1 MQARCR
7 TSPSTAKTPR
17 RPLVWL
23 LEYDFCP
30 WANRWL
36 YWMKRPI
43 ASLALAGLAALAC
56 AIFVKP
62 LALVACGA
70 TLVVVLLGYVWP
82 SVAVRGLDCS
92 IRFTQTRVSENEP
105 ATARV
110 RIVNRWP
117 WPVWGMSLEGGFDGG
132 NEGGNPRAAS
142 VALAR
147 VAGWATT
154 EFEWSFIPRCRGE
167 YPSQPPRLVT
177 GFPFGLRHA
186 SRPVTV
192 EQPLLVWPQIVPLE
206 TLLDAA
212 ETRPSDDSYSD
223 HRVGDSGDMTGTRP
237 FRDGDSLRRVHWAQT
252 ARHGRM
258 IVCERQAPAQ
268 SAIRVVFDSAQHLH
282 RGSGGNSTLEW
293 SIRLAASICAAYHR
307 ENAQVECC
315 FGHEVIPIAH
325 GPRGLQRFLDFLARW
340 QPTVCEHDQRHCHRI
355 HPSSCGLFQL
365 TITTDIGLQH
375 RTEHRHVHG
384 DQRLVVLNTAA
395 FGGPL
400 QVCGQTHAPLSRHA
414 IVLDRPDGLAAEFR
428 RKWRHICHAG

>member
-293 SIRLAASICAAYHR
+293 SIRLASTWITAFSRFPRPLATDCLRARPATLPPHSSEQLRSVSADDYDRHRPPTPNRTPTRAWRSATGRVEHGGLRRAAPGVR
-307 ENAQVECC
+307 PDTRAAQ
-315 FGHEVIPIAH
+315 
-325 GPRGLQRFLDFLARW
+325 
-340 QPTVCEHDQRHCHRI
+340 
-355 HPSSCGLFQL
+355 SSR
-365 TITTDIGLQH
+365 H
-375 RTEHRHVHG
+375 RT
-384 DQRLVVLNTAA
+384 
-395 FGGPL
+395 
-400 QVCGQTHAPLSRHA
+400 
-414 IVLDRPDGLAAEFR
+414 RPTRWPGCRVPPQMEAHLPCRVMFS
-428 RKWRHICHAG
+428 